1 MPIITEQELQG
12 FNEKSTELKRL
23 STDHEYLQ
31 ESFDKTIKQRNI
43 FLALAILFLVAL
55 GITFLLK
62 SLKPELFING
72 YKLESRGL
80 TLIETKDYQALK
92 DLETASLAYENTET
106 DPEPEPEYSD
116 EEESISGQTIYAV
129 QIGAF
134 RNNDIELYSES
145 FTQFKEFEE
154 AGFYKYSLGAF
165 ETLEEAQDLRK
176 KVIGIGFSD
185 AFVAS
190 YINGE
195 RQAIEEAY

>member
-12 FNEKSTELKRL
+12 FNEKSADLQRL

-31 ESFDKTIKQRNI
+31 ESYDKTIKQRNI
-43 FLALAILFLVAL
+43 FLVLAILFLIAI
-55 GITFLLK
+55 GIIFLLK

-80 TLIETKDYQALK
+80 TLIETKDYQTLK
-92 DLETASLAYENTET
+92 DIEAASLVEETPEITE
-106 DPEPEPEYSD
+106 EYA
-116 EEESISGQTIYAV
+116 EEEQQSIGDLTIYAV

-134 RNNDIELYSES
+134 KNNDIELYSDS

-176 KVIGIGFSD
+176 KVIGLGFSD

-190 YINGE
+190 YVNGE

>member
-12 FNEKSTELKRL
+12 FNERSAELQTL
-23 STDHEYLQ
+23 SEDHEYLQ
-31 ESFDKTIKQRNI
+31 ESYNKTIKQRNL

-55 GITFLLK
+55 GIVFLLK

-80 TLIETKDYQALK
+80 TLVETKDYQALK
-92 DLETASLAYENTET
+92 DIEAASKLAEENVLEEVDSNEQV
-106 DPEPEPEYSD
+106 
-116 EEESISGQTIYAV
+116 SIGDQTIYAV

-134 RNNDIELYSES
+134 KNNNIELYSDS
-145 FTQFKEFEE
+145 FTQFNEFEE
-154 AGFYKYSLGAF
+154 EGFYKYSLGAF
-165 ETLEEAQDLRK
+165 ETLEEAQNFRE
-176 KVIGIGFSD
+176 KVLNLGFDD

-190 YINGE
+190 YVNGE

>member
-12 FNEKSTELKRL
+12 FNEKSNELKSL

-92 DLETASLAYENTET
+92 DIETASLAYENTET
-106 DPEPEPEYSD
+106 EPEPEPEYSD
-116 EEESISGQTIYAV
+116 EEESIGGQTIYAV

-134 RNNDIELYSES
+134 RNNDIELYSDS

>member
-12 FNEKSTELKRL
+12 FNEKSADLQRL

-31 ESFDKTIKQRNI
+31 ESYDKTIKQRNI
-43 FLALAILFLVAL
+43 FLVLAILFLVAI
-55 GITFLLK
+55 GIIFLLK

-80 TLIETKDYQALK
+80 TLIETKDYQNLK
-92 DLETASLAYENTET
+92 DIEAASLVEETPEITE
-106 DPEPEPEYSD
+106 EYA
-116 EEESISGQTIYAV
+116 EEEQQSIGDLTIYAV

-134 RNNDIELYSES
+134 KNNDIELYSDS

-165 ETLEEAQDLRK
+165 ETLEEAQNLRK
-176 KVIGIGFSD
+176 KVIGLGFND

-190 YINGE
+190 YVNGE